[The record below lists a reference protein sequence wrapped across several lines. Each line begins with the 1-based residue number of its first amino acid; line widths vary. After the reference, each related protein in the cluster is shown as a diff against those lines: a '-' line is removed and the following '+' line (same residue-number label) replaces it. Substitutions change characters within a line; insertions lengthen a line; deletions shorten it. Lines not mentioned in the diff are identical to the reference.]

1 MLTGFAVRG
10 PLAQGASA
18 LLTIELGPPLG
29 RRSIPVTVMTATE
42 DRELAWKG
50 GIPMVMRGH
59 HGFRLEPSE
68 RGTQVVHY
76 ETFTGVL
83 SGVLVRLMESQML
96 SRYRRVNESLRDH
109 CEQSFLA
116 SAG

>member
-1 MLTGFAVRG
+1 MLTAFAVRG
-10 PLAQGASA
+10 PLVRGASA

-29 RRSIPVTVMTATE
+29 QRSIPVKVMTARD
-42 DRELAWKG
+42 DRELSWEG

-59 HGFRLEPSE
+59 HGFRLEPCE
-68 RGTQVVHY
+68 RGTHVVHY

-83 SGVLVRLMESQML
+83 AGVLVRLMESQML
-96 SRYRRVNESLRDH
+96 SRYRRVNESLRDR
-109 CEQSFLA
+109 CEQSFLD